1 MLETS
6 NKSIGNQFEQDLARL
21 LADAGFWVHVL
32 QQNKA
37 GQPADLIVAKGRYAT
52 LIDCKVISTEKGFPL
67 SRVEE
72 NQKLS
77 MASFCKRTGT
87 PCWFAFRLPDGD
99 IQFMSA
105 AALDCFASSDVKRI
119 PNDDIW
125 IIGIPLCEWIS
136 YAEIAGREDGDEC

>member
-52 LIDCKVISTEKGFPL
+52 LIDCKVISTDAGFPL

-77 MASFCKRTGT
+77 MASFYKHTGA

-99 IQFMSA
+99 IRFISA
-105 AALDCFASSDVKRI
+105 ETVCCFKTRI
-119 PNDDIW
+119 LNDDIQL
-125 IIGIPLCEWIS
+125 IGFPLNEWIS

>member
-72 NQKLS
+72 NQKLA
-77 MASFCKRTGT
+77 MASFYKRTGT

-99 IQFMSA
+99 IRFLSA
-105 AALDCFASSDVKRI
+105 ETACCFKTRI
-119 PNDDIW
+119 LNDDIRL
-125 IIGIPLCEWIS
+125 IGFPLNEWIS
-136 YAEIAGREDGDEC
+136 YAEIAGMEAGEEC